1 MKERLQKLLAQA
13 NIGSRRTSEDLITKG
28 RVRVNGV
35 TAQLGDKADPATD
48 VIEVDGARLK
58 FDAQPHIY
66 IMLNKPKQVLT
77 TDKPHRGDR
86 RETVAGLIGRDEHL
100 FSIGRLDA
108 DSEGLVVMTNDGD
121 LSQKLSHPR
130 YRHSKT
136 YKVEVLGLPTAE
148 TLERWQEGI
157 FLDDGK
163 TAPCLVDIT
172 KGSVRGT
179 TLRIV
184 MTEGKKRQ
192 IRRVAAA
199 LGHPV
204 QRLIR
209 THIGLLALGDLEPGQ
224 SRPLNAKEVVAL
236 STPAPEIKTLR
247 GKQRRSGTEKEA
259 APAAEE
265 VQEKRPSRRITLP
278 SADEMAEKHRPTRRG
293 VEVSSYEADAKR
305 RKPRASTSGD
315 EEPEK
320 RRTSRSQPAFA
331 DDDEETPRKRRTPR
345 TKPAASAAKNVGKR
359 RTPRAASAE
368 AGNVPETR
376 SAAPEEAPKKHIRRM
391 RRPADL
397 GKPAPRIRA
406 SDEEAPKRRTSRVK
420 STTSSD
426 EAPDRRRNSRSKPFT
441 SSDDEKPTKR
451 PPSRTRTSGSSD
463 DEKPA
468 KRRTSRVKPAASPDA
483 ESSKSRKPRTRKG
496 NSHDDKWGKP
506 SPASRD
512 RKPRRKKDSPR

>member
-13 NIGSRRTSEDLITKG
+13 NVGSRRASEDLISKG
-28 RVRVNGV
+28 RVRVNGA

-58 FDAQPHIY
+58 FEAQPHIY

-77 TDKPHRGDR
+77 TDKPHRGDK

-136 YKVEVLGLPTAE
+136 YKVEVLGLPSAE

-163 TAPCLVDIT
+163 TAPCIVEIT

-192 IRRVAAA
+192 IRRIAAA

-224 SRPLNAKEVVAL
+224 SRPLTAKEVIAL
-236 STPAPEIKTLR
+236 STPAPEIKALR
-247 GKQRRSGTEKEA
+247 GKQRRSGAEKEA
-259 APAAEE
+259 APEPEE
-265 VQEKRPSRRITLP
+265 IQEKPRARRITLP
-278 SADEMAEKHRPTRRG
+278 SSADETVEKRRTPRRG
-293 VEVSSYEADAKR
+293 VEVSSYEEGATRCAPRPRTSEDAEAPKR
-305 RKPRASTSGD
+305 RAPRV
-315 EEPEK
+315 
-320 RRTSRSQPAFA
+320 RSEFS
-331 DDDEETPRKRRTPR
+331 DDEDEAPKRRTPR
-345 TKPAASAAKNVGKR
+345 TKPAAAAAKNVGKR
-359 RTPRAASAE
+359 RVPRAALSVDSSE
-368 AGNVPETR
+368 DRTVSED
-376 SAAPEEAPKKHIRRM
+376 APKKRVPRM

-397 GKPAPRIRA
+397 GKPAPRIKA

-420 STTSSD
+420 PATSAD
-426 EAPDRRRNSRSKPFT
+426 EAPDKRRPSGRPTPTDPR
-441 SSDDEKPTKR
+441 DEHR
-451 PPSRTRTSGSSD
+451 PSRRPSSPVSSPVSD
-463 DEKPA
+463 SSQN
-468 KRRTSRVKPAASPDA
+468 KR
-483 ESSKSRKPRTRKG
+483 RKPRK
-496 NSHDDKWGKP
+496 NDNHDDKWGKP
-506 SPASRD
+506 ASKPSRD
-512 RKPRRKKDSPR
+512 RKPRRKDSPR